1 MSTSTKEKNSCGR
14 RTISNSFLSEVGLTR
29 LRITVILW
37 NAYFESQLE
46 ILDIAVNISAISFNS
61 VDDHLLTES
70 INKQTILISRSNP

>member
-29 LRITVILW
+29 LRITVILL

-70 INKQTILISRSNP
+70 INKQTTLISRSDP

>member
-46 ILDIAVNISAISFNS
+46 ILDIADNISAISFNS

-70 INKQTILISRSNP
+70 INKQTTLISRSDP

>member
-70 INKQTILISRSNP
+70 INKQTTLISRSDP